1 MKWIK
6 RIAAMALTLCMLG
19 TTLTGC
25 GSQTEETASQAP
37 ESTPA
42 SSSEASEEPSS
53 TPAEKITINIAAQKG
68 PTGLGMV
75 KLMQDSEDGSTANT
89 YNVTIAS
96 SPDAAVSMISS
107 GEADVAAL
115 PTNTAA
121 ILYNKTSGNVQ
132 LAALNTLGVLYVVT
146 NGEEVKG
153 ATPEYAVNY
162 ILSEN
167 GMEPGTDVT
176 VEYKADHSEL
186 AASILSGDAKIAVLP
201 EPFVT
206 QVTTKDPNVKVALNL
221 TDEWDKVAGDKSV
234 LTMGCLA
241 VRKDFVEQNKE
252 AFDAFLEEYKA
263 SVDFT
268 NSHVEE
274 AAELSEK
281 YDIMPAAVAA
291 KAIPNCNIVYMDGDE
306 MKQKMPDFL
315 NILYTA
321 NPKSVG
327 GELPG
332 EDFYYTK

>member
-146 NGEEVKG
+146 NGEEVNSIEDLRGKTVYSSGQG

-176 VEYKADHSEL
+176 IEYKADHSEL
-186 AASILSGDAKIAVLP
+186 AASILSGDAKIAVCP
-201 EPFVT
+201 
-206 QVTTKDPNVKVALNL
+206 
-221 TDEWDKVAGDKSV
+221 S
-234 LTMGCLA
+234 
-241 VRKDFVEQNKE
+241 R
-252 AFDAFLEEYKA
+252 
-263 SVDFT
+263 S
-268 NSHVEE
+268 
-274 AAELSEK
+274 
-281 YDIMPAAVAA
+281 
-291 KAIPNCNIVYMDGDE
+291 
-306 MKQKMPDFL
+306 
-315 NILYTA
+315 
-321 NPKSVG
+321 
-327 GELPG
+327 
-332 EDFYYTK
+332 